1 MRRLGPIIYAVV
13 FFDAFLMFAIVP
25 VLPDYARTLA
35 LSKAQS
41 GLVIG
46 IYSGIVLV
54 AALPIGRLADRLGAR
69 RLTIAGVVLLAVSTV
84 LIGASESFWMLLAA
98 RAGQGLSSAIS
109 WTAALA
115 WLSAEAGSHDRPRQL
130 TNAMSAGSLGV
141 LMGPVVAGPL
151 ASALGIRAPFVIFAV
166 IAAVLAAAAALPAE
180 TRGGEHEEV
189 GLRDLFMMGAR
200 SRLLAAGAI
209 VMLLV
214 ATVSGVIETL
224 VPLKLGSDGYGAG
237 QIAIVLGVAGLVGV
251 ATNLTVGRI
260 FNRFGGIPI
269 GVAAIGGTVVGLVL
283 LALPVAALALSALF
297 VLITIPM
304 SAQYAVSFPLAGE
317 GAEQAGL
324 PSGAVLGAINVCWG
338 LGFLVGPAV
347 GSVIAQATA
356 DGVTYVL
363 LAVLCV
369 AVVTPL
375 RRLALTSVECQD
387 TA

>member
-1 MRRLGPIIYAVV
+1 MRRLAPVIYAVV

-25 VLPDYARTLA
+25 VLPDYARELA

-41 GLVIG
+41 GIVIG

-54 AALPIGRLADRLGAR
+54 AALPIGRLSDRLGAR

-84 LIGASESFWMLLAA
+84 LVGLSESFWMLLAA

-115 WLSAEAGSHDRPRQL
+115 WLSADAGSSNRPRQMA
-130 TNAMSAGSLGV
+130 NAMSAGSLGV

-151 ASALGIRAPFVIFAV
+151 ASALGIRAPFVIFAAV
-166 IAAVLAAAAALPAE
+166 AALLAVGAALPAE
-180 TRGGEHEEV
+180 VRGHGHVEV
-189 GLRDLFMMGAR
+189 GLRDLFVMGAR

-224 VPLKLGSDGYGAG
+224 VPLSLGRDGYGST
-237 QIAIVLGVAGLVGV
+237 QIALVLGVAGLVGV

-260 FNRFGGIPI
+260 FNRFGGVPI
-269 GVAAIGGTVVGLVL
+269 GVAAIGLTVAGLVL
-283 LALPVAALALSALF
+283 MALPVAAAALSALF
-297 VLITIPM
+297 VLITIPI

-317 GAEQAGL
+317 GAEQADL

-356 DGVTYVL
+356 DGVTYL
-363 LAVLCV
+363 LLTLLCV
-369 AVVTPL
+369 GVAVPL
-375 RRLALTSVECQD
+375 RRLALTPDECQP
-387 TA
+387 TV

>member
-1 MRRLGPIIYAVV
+1 MRRLAPVIYAVV

-25 VLPDYARTLA
+25 VLPDYARALD

-69 RLTIAGVVLLAVSTV
+69 PLTIAGVVLLAVSTV
-84 LIGASESFWMLLAA
+84 LVGLSESFWMLLAA

-115 WLSAEAGSHDRPRQL
+115 WLSADAGSGNRPRQL
-130 TNAMSAGSLGV
+130 ANAMSAGTLGTLV
-141 LMGPVVAGPL
+141 GPVVAGPL
-151 ASALGIRAPFVIFAV
+151 ASALGIRAPFIIFAG

-180 TRGGEHEEV
+180 VRGGEHAEV
-189 GLRDLFMMGAR
+189 GLRELFVLGAR

-214 ATVSGVIETL
+214 ATTSGVIETL
-224 VPLKLGSDGYGAG
+224 VPLKLGHEGYSAG
-237 QIAIVLGVAGLVGV
+237 QIALVLGVAGLVSV
-251 ATNLTVGRI
+251 ASNLTVGRI
-260 FNRFGGIPI
+260 FNRYGGVTI
-269 GVAAIGGTVVGLVL
+269 GLVAIFLTTIGMLL
-283 LALPVAALALSALF
+283 LALPVVAVVLAVLF
-297 VLITIPM
+297 VLVTIPIA
-304 SAQYAVSFPLAGE
+304 AQYAVSFPLAGE
-317 GAEQAGL
+317 GAELSHL
-324 PSGAVLGAINVCWG
+324 PSGAVLGSMNVCWG

-347 GSVIAQATA
+347 GSAIAQAT
-356 DGVTYVL
+356 DDSVTYLL

-369 AVVTPL
+369 ATAVPL
-375 RRLALTSVECQD
+375 RGLALTRDECQP
-387 TA
+387 TV